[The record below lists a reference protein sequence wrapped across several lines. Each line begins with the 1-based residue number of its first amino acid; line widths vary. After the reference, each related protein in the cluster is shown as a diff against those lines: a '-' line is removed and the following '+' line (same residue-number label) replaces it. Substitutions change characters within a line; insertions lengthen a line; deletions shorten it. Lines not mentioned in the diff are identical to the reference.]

1 MRPRLIAIVG
11 AVLLTIA
18 AGAALF
24 MRASGLDT
32 SSLPLAVQIGGP
44 FELTTHEGKRLAS
57 RDLAG
62 RPFAVFF
69 GFTFCPDVC
78 PTTLLELTNVLK
90 QLGPDADRMR
100 YLFIS
105 VDTERDT
112 PDHLKLYLSNFD
124 SRILGLTGTAQ
135 EIAAVAKAFRA
146 YYEKVPTKDGFTY
159 NHSALTYLMDA
170 KGRFAGTITYQE
182 SEAIQLTKLR
192 RLVGSAS

>member
-1 MRPRLIAIVG
+1 MIGRRFIAIAG
-11 AVLLTIA
+11 ALALTLA
-18 AGAALF
+18 AGIAILWRTGAIDVA
-24 MRASGLDT
+24 R
-32 SSLPLAVQIGGP
+32 LPLALEIGGP

-62 RPFAVFF
+62 KPYAVFF

-78 PTTLLELTNVLK
+78 PTTLLELTNVLQ

-105 VDTERDT
+105 VDSERDT
-112 PDHLKLYLSNFD
+112 PEHLKVYLSNFD
-124 SRILGLTGTAQ
+124 ARIIGLTGSAA
-135 EIAAVAKAFRA
+135 EIAGVARAYRA

-170 KGRFAGTITYQE
+170 KGKFAGTITYQE
-182 SEAIQLTKLR
+182 SEAVQVAKLR
-192 RLVGSAS
+192 RLIAGS